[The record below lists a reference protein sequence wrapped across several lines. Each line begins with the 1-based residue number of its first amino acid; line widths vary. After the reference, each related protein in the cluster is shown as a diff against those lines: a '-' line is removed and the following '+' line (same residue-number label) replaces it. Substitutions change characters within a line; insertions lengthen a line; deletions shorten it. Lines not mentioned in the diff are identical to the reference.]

1 MKNLTATFCLT
12 IAVFLGNA
20 GVSWSADFQ
29 TGVDAYARRDYATAL
44 REWTPLA
51 DQGYAGAQRSLGEMY
66 RQGNGVRQNDKT
78 AAWLFRLAAEQG
90 DVGAQVKLG
99 EMYADGKGVPRDYVY
114 AYLWTSIAASSL
126 DRAAIKIRDKI
137 AGRLSAAQIEK
148 AQELIRE
155 CTRKV
160 YRGC

>member
-29 TGVDAYARRDYATAL
+29 TGLAAYKRFDYATAL

-51 DQGYAGAQRSLGEMY
+51 DQGHAGAQRSLGEMY
-66 RQGNGVRQNDKT
+66 RQGNGVRQDDRT
-78 AAWLFRLAAEQG
+78 AVWLFRLAAEQG
-90 DVGAQVKLG
+90 DVIAQIKLG
-99 EMYADGKGVPRDYVY
+99 EMYADGNGVTRDYVY

-126 DRAAIKIRDKI
+126 DRTAIEIRDKV
-137 AGRLSAAQIEK
+137 AGRLSQSQLEQ

-160 YRGC
+160 YKGC